1 MHPPSWTVL
10 TILVTYQTSKESN
23 IVIHP
28 MIRALAGYEREAPG
42 TPNALN
48 LSNATISPENLA
60 RCGPCSNPHQNC

>member
-10 TILVTYQTSKESN
+10 AILATYQTSKESN

-28 MIRALAGYEREAPG
+28 MIRTLAGCERETPG

-48 LSNATISPENLA
+48 LSNANSCLKPYLPGA
-60 RCGPCSNPHQNC
+60 LQPC